1 MSFVLLSGLNFA
13 GISMTGLESVCEQ
26 ETRKYCRDGNIY
38 MQENYPLTCAWNL
51 LTSFLLATEVRA
63 IDFQNISML
72 VVPRSGSL
80 KRDRLCNTSHP

>member
-38 MQENYPLTCAWNL
+38 MQENYPLTCA
-51 LTSFLLATEVRA
+51 
-63 IDFQNISML
+63 
-72 VVPRSGSL
+72 
-80 KRDRLCNTSHP
+80 